1 MSSAWSASFRLR
13 GKHYVSIP
21 RWMFGL
27 QAFTSFR
34 RDKTK
39 VPLLMCLAFFKL
51 YRLRM

>member
-27 QAFTSFR
+27 QAFASFR

-39 VPLLMCLAFFKL
+39 ASLLMWLAFFKL
-51 YRLRM
+51 CQLRM